1 MLENF
6 TYNISDFDY
15 DLPQEL
21 IAQTPIEPRD
31 ASRLL
36 VVHRDSGKFEHRHF
50 RDIGVYLRPGD
61 LLIANQSR
69 VLPARLLG
77 HRSGTGGAVEV
88 LLLSERSDLGLD
100 YWETLVRPGRRLREG
115 SRIVFGDETGNE
127 AETQQGA
134 FLQAEVLE
142 RTEAGGRIVRFTVE
156 NMSLSMLERG
166 RGTRAEARTRAEA
179 SPAPTIH
186 ETRNPLP
193 LYSRGVPLRSP
204 SGWGGDPATDGGDDL
219 ATDGAD
225 DLATDINSKGS
236 GTWAIQAHTPSPSYS
251 RGVPLR
257 SPSGSDG
264 GPSVTVRELIEQ
276 LGCMPLPPYIHEKL
290 RDPERYQTV
299 YARITGSAAA
309 PTAGLHFTPHL
320 LEQLRQQGVQVG
332 FVTLHVGLDT
342 FRPIECEDIREHK
355 MHSEET
361 DLDAPTAELIN
372 ETRHAGG
379 RVVAVGTTAV
389 RVLESVA
396 SFHEGRIEPYHG
408 ATRLFITPGFRFQVV
423 DAMITNFHLPRSTLL
438 LLVSA
443 FASKT
448 LIEEAYQE
456 AIRERYR
463 FYSFGDAMLIL

>member
-1 MLENF
+1 MLENI
-6 TYNISDFDY
+6 TYRISDFDY

-36 VVHRDSGKFEHRHF
+36 VLNRASKTIEHRHF
-50 RDIGVYLRPGD
+50 RDIGAYLRPGD

-69 VLPARLLG
+69 VMPARLVG
-77 HRSGTGGAVEV
+77 RRVETGGAVEV
-88 LLLSERSDLGLD
+88 LLLAERADLGPD

-115 SRIVFGDETGNE
+115 TRIVFGDEATEYEDGAKRKAKLF
-127 AETQQGA
+127 AEI
-134 FLQAEVLE
+134 LR
-142 RTEAGGRIVRFTVE
+142 RTEAGGRIVRFSVE
-156 NMSLSMLERG
+156 KSRVSLRG
-166 RGTRAEARTRAEA
+166 RGRDKSGPYRGENYGHDELSPDVTREEGREELSTKMTGEA
-179 SPAPTIH
+179 
-186 ETRNPLP
+186 
-193 LYSRGVPLRSP
+193 
-204 SGWGGDPATDGGDDL
+204 GGDEL
-219 ATDGAD
+219 
-225 DLATDINSKGS
+225 
-236 GTWAIQAHTPSPSYS
+236 GTN
-251 RGVPLR
+251 
-257 SPSGSDG
+257 
-264 GPSVTVRELIEQ
+264 VTVRELIEQ
-276 LGCMPLPPYIHEKL
+276 LGRMPLPPYIHEPL

-320 LEQLRQQGVQVG
+320 LERLRQQGVRVG

-342 FRPIECEDIREHK
+342 FRPVECEDIREHK
-355 MHSEET
+355 MHSEEI
-361 DLDAPTAELIN
+361 DVDAPTAELIN
-372 ETRHAGG
+372 ETRRAGG

-396 SFHEGRIEPYHG
+396 SFYEGHIEPYHG
-408 ATRLFITPGFRFQVV
+408 ATRLFITPGYRFKAV
-423 DAMITNFHLPRSTLL
+423 DALITNFHLPRSTLL

-443 FASKT
+443 FAGKG

>member
-1 MLENF
+1 MLENI
-6 TYNISDFDY
+6 TYKISDFDY

-36 VVHRDSGKFEHRHF
+36 VVHRDSGKFEHRRF
-50 RDIGVYLRPGD
+50 TDIGAFLRPGD

-77 HRSGTGGAVEV
+77 HRVGTGGSVEV
-88 LLLSERSDLGLD
+88 LLLVERPDLGLD

-115 SRIVFGDETGNE
+115 SRIVFGDETGNDGE
-127 AETQQGA
+127 MQQGA

-156 NMSLSMLERG
+156 NVVSPMLERERG
-166 RGTRAEARTRAEA
+166 RDKSRPYERQDMADRGTGTRAGVN
-179 SPAPTIH
+179 PAPTD
-186 ETRNPLP
+186 E
-193 LYSRGVPLRSP
+193 SRTAVP
-204 SGWGGDPATDGGDDL
+204 
-219 ATDGAD
+219 
-225 DLATDINSKGS
+225 N
-236 GTWAIQAHTPSPSYS
+236 
-251 RGVPLR
+251 
-257 SPSGSDG
+257 
-264 GPSVTVRELIEQ
+264 VTVREMIEQ
-276 LGCMPLPPYIHEKL
+276 LGRMPLPPYIHETL
-290 RDPERYQTV
+290 HDPERYQTV
-299 YARITGSAAA
+299 YARIAGSAAA

-320 LEQLRQQGVQVG
+320 LEQLRQQGVRVG

-342 FRPIECEDIREHK
+342 FRPIECEDVREHK
-355 MHSEET
+355 MHSEEI

-372 ETRHAGG
+372 ETRRAGG

-396 SFHEGRIEPYHG
+396 SFYNGRIEPYHG
-408 ATRLFITPGFRFQVV
+408 ATRLFITPGYRFQVV
-423 DAMITNFHLPRSTLL
+423 NAMITNFHLSRSTLL

-443 FASKT
+443 FASKA
-448 LIEEAYQE
+448 LMEATYQE

-463 FYSFGDAMLIL
+463 FFSFGDAMLIL